1 MNGSG
6 KRDLAGLVETG
17 RLITTQRLG
26 CDPPARREKVKQ
38 SLEACVV
45 RVFEQVQRFEHDNVL
60 EALGRHLRQ
69 PGVEADSARSGSAAS
84 PAGFHLAQ
92 RDSRDPDAGRL
103 CLRIASQAD
112 MSCLGPLTVS
122 KERQHPL
129 QQQAGGL
136 RIVYRQ

>member
-1 MNGSG
+1 M
-6 KRDLAGLVETG
+6 TF
-17 RLITTQRLG
+17 QRLA
-26 CDPPARREKVKQ
+26 CDPPARRKKVKQ

-45 RVFEQVQRFEHDNVL
+45 QVFEQVQRFVHNSVL
-60 EALGRHLRQ
+60 EALGRHHRQ
-69 PGVEADSARSGSAAS
+69 LGVEADPARSGSAAS

-92 RDSRDPDAGRL
+92 RESRDPDAGRL
-103 CLRIASQAD
+103 CLRIAAQAD

-129 QQQAGGL
+129 QQQASGL